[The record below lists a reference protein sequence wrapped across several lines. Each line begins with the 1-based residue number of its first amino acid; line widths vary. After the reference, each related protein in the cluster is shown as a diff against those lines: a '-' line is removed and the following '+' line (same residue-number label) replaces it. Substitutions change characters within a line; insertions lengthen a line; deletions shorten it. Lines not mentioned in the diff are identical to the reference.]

1 MASPSQIQGDENPIP
16 KVIEKGTPKVKPQL
30 HPISFKSSFLTAG
43 TSILG
48 GKILFPFSIF
58 VKMIMYIF

>member
-30 HPISFKSSFLTAG
+30 HPISFKSSFLSSWDFHTWWKN
-43 TSILG
+43 I
-48 GKILFPFSIF
+48 IPRDLFQLFI
-58 VKMIMYIF
+58 V